1 MICQN
6 DPCAKQSVKMTF
18 PDPYHEQHWHDTLHK
33 DHFDI
38 LHVRFDGGCVDQD
51 EGFGDVWDIHA
62 SVVQDRGLEMSFWHL
77 ALYRD
82 HFDIS

>member
-6 DPCAKQSVKMTF
+6 DPSDKTKCLNDISPKMTKTSQKQSF
-18 PDPYHEQHWHDTLHK
+18 GP
-33 DHFDI
+33 
-38 LHVRFDGGCVDQD
+38 D
-51 EGFGDVWDIHA
+51 EGLGVIWNIHA

-77 ALYRD
+77 ALNRD